1 MEHDCGFWVSKLS
14 HRVKKRMN
22 AALANLGI
30 TGVQSRILHFILDH
44 RSCGPVFQRDL
55 EVAFGMSRSTATG
68 TLNLMEKSGL
78 IRRESVPDDARLKS
92 LVPTEKAVLMDAQV
106 RAFIREIEL
115 VMMDGISEEQ
125 RRIFLETAVRM
136 YDNLDDQQKASKPD
150 TGLNEKERRERA

>member
-1 MEHDCGFWVSKLS
+1 MEHDCGFWVNKLS

-55 EVAFGMSRSTATG
+55 EVAFGLSRSTATG

-78 IRRESVPDDARLKS
+78 IRR
-92 LVPTEKAVLMDAQV
+92 
-106 RAFIREIEL
+106 
-115 VMMDGISEEQ
+115 G
-125 RRIFLETAVRM
+125 
-136 YDNLDDQQKASKPD
+136 
-150 TGLNEKERRERA
+150 ERPG